1 MRKFVP
7 LGVLGLLL
15 ASVPLLIGDDDYLLK
30 SCVFILLHA
39 YLATSWN
46 IVGGFAG
53 QLSFGHAAFMALGGY
68 ISTLLFMNLGLT
80 PWVGMII
87 GGIVVAAVSV
97 LIGIPTFRFKGA
109 YFAIATVAFSG
120 GLLTILKSVPR
131 IGPIELGS
139 LEGLIIP
146 LQMDGGFASFQF
158 LTSVPYY
165 YIILV
170 LTAVVLFVSW
180 YIERSKLGFYLT
192 AIREDEE
199 AAKALGISTS
209 RVKLYAAAISGF
221 FTAIGGTFFGQLMGI
236 LQPDTVAGPE
246 MSTQMVFNAIVG
258 GIGTVFGPFI
268 GAILLGTVGEVSRV
282 YLGDGIPGLHL
293 IIYGVIVTCVILF
306 CPKGIVGPLQHF
318 FFTRLAP
325 ALSSK
330 KTVAI
335 GSGERRKHDGSTPN
349 N

>member
-1 MRKFVP
+1 MKKFLPIIIVGLIFAAVP
-7 LGVLGLLL
+7 
-15 ASVPLLIGDDDYLLK
+15 PLLGNDEYLLK
-30 SCVFILLHA
+30 SCVFILLNA

-46 IVGGFAG
+46 IVGGYAG
-53 QLSFGHAAFMALGGY
+53 QLSFGHAAFMAIGGY
-68 ISTLLFMNLGLT
+68 VSTLLFMNTGLS
-80 PWVGMII
+80 PWIGMLI
-87 GGIVVAAVSV
+87 GGIVVAIISV

-120 GLLTILKSVPR
+120 GLLTILKSVPK

-139 LEGLIIP
+139 SEGLIIP
-146 LQMDGGFASFQF
+146 LVTDGGIASFQF
-158 LTSVPYY
+158 LSSVPYY
-165 YIILV
+165 YIILAF
-170 LTAVVLFVSW
+170 TAIVLFVSW

-199 AAKALGISTS
+199 AAKALGINTA

-236 LQPDTVAGPE
+236 LQPDTVAGAE
-246 MSTQMVFNAIVG
+246 MSAHMVFNAIVG

-293 IIYGVIVTCVILF
+293 VIYGIIVTIVIVF
-306 CPKGIVGPLQHF
+306 WPKGIVEPLQNF
-318 FFTRLAP
+318 L
-325 ALSSK
+325 SK
-330 KTVAI
+330 KLSFKKKVAM
-335 GSGERRKHDGSTPN
+335 GVKEGRNQDGRA
-349 N
+349 

>member
-1 MRKFVP
+1 MKRFLLVTIIG
-7 LGVLGLLL
+7 LVL
-15 ASVPLLIGDDDYLLK
+15 AAVPLLFGNDDYLLK
-30 SCVFILLHA
+30 TCVFILLNA

-87 GGIVVAAVSV
+87 GGLVVAVISV
-97 LIGIPTFRFKGA
+97 LIGIPTFRFRGA

-120 GLLTILKSVPR
+120 GLLTLLKSVPK

-139 LEGLIIP
+139 SEGLIIP
-146 LQMDGGFASFQF
+146 LKTDGGFASFQF
-158 LTSVPYY
+158 VSSVPYY
-165 YIILV
+165 YIIFV
-170 LTAVVLFVSW
+170 FTAIVLFVSW

-192 AIREDEE
+192 AIREDED
-199 AAKALGISTS
+199 AAKALGISTL

-221 FTAIGGTFFGQLMGI
+221 FTALGGTFFGQLMGI

-258 GIGTVFGPFI
+258 GIGTVFGPFV
-268 GAILLGTVGEVSRV
+268 GAILLGTIGEISRA
-282 YLGDGIPGLHL
+282 YLGDSIPGLHL
-293 IIYGVIVTCVILF
+293 IIYGVVVTCVILF
-306 CPKGIVGPLQHF
+306 CPKGILEPLQKLF
-318 FFTRLAP
+318 
-325 ALSSK
+325 SK
-330 KTVAI
+330 RSRSAGQTKKSITI
-335 GSGERRKHDGSTPN
+335 GLTERSNQDGAD
-349 N
+349 

>member
-1 MRKFVP
+1 MMKKFLPVIIVGLLFALVP
-7 LGVLGLLL
+7 LALGN
-15 ASVPLLIGDDDYLLK
+15 DDYLLK
-30 SCVFILLHA
+30 SCVFILLNA

-68 ISTLLFMNLGLT
+68 ISTLLFMNLGLS
-80 PWVGMII
+80 PWIGMLI
-87 GGIVVAAVSV
+87 GGVVVAGISV

-139 LEGLIIP
+139 SEGLIIP
-146 LQMDGGFASFQF
+146 LDTSGGFASFQF
-158 LTSVPYY
+158 VSSVPYY

-170 LTAVVLFVSW
+170 FTAIILFVSW
-180 YIERSKLGFYLT
+180 YIQRSKLGFYLT

-236 LQPDTVAGPE
+236 LQPDTVAGAE

-268 GAILLGTVGEVSRV
+268 GAILLGTVGEVSRA
-282 YLGDGIPGLHL
+282 YLGDSIPGLHL
-293 IIYGVIVTCVILF
+293 IIYGIVVTLVILF
-306 CPKGIVGPLQHF
+306 SPKGIVGPLQNLF
-318 FFTRLAP
+318 LKIFNGN
-325 ALSSK
+325 SSK
-330 KTVAI
+330 KNIKTI
-335 GSGERRKHDGSTPN
+335 RLEERRRQDGGA
-349 N
+349 

>member
-1 MRKFVP
+1 MKKFLPIIIVGLIFAAVP
-7 LGVLGLLL
+7 
-15 ASVPLLIGDDDYLLK
+15 PLLGNDEYLLK
-30 SCVFILLHA
+30 SCVFILLNA

-46 IVGGFAG
+46 IVGGYAG
-53 QLSFGHAAFMALGGY
+53 QLSFGHAAFMAIGGY
-68 ISTLLFMNLGLT
+68 VSTLLFMNTGLS
-80 PWVGMII
+80 PWIGMLI
-87 GGIVVAAVSV
+87 GGIVVAIISV

-120 GLLTILKSVPR
+120 GLLTILKSVPK

-139 LEGLIIP
+139 SEGLIIP
-146 LQMDGGFASFQF
+146 LVTDGGIASFQF
-158 LTSVPYY
+158 LSSVPYY
-165 YIILV
+165 YIILAF
-170 LTAVVLFVSW
+170 TAIVLFVSW

-199 AAKALGISTS
+199 AAKALGINTA

-236 LQPDTVAGPE
+236 LQPDTVAGAE
-246 MSTQMVFNAIVG
+246 MSAHMVFNAIVG

-293 IIYGVIVTCVILF
+293 VIYGIIVTIVIVF
-306 CPKGIVGPLQHF
+306 WPKGIVEPLQNF
-318 FFTRLAP
+318 L
-325 ALSSK
+325 SK
-330 KTVAI
+330 KNCH
-335 GSGERRKHDGSTPN
+335 SKRKWRWA
-349 N
+349 